1 MDCLFQQNNNIILTT
16 YPTTS
21 QKMEHVVST
30 ENMDRSYTN
39 PR

>member
-16 YPTTS
+16 YLTS